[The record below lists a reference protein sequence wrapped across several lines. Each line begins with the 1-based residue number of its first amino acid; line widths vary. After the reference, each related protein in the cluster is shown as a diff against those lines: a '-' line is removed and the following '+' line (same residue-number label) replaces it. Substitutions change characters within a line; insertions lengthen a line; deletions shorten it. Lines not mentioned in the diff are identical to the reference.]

1 MSNINSY
8 KFDGSVAPAILIRE
22 ARATDHAALR
32 TLSQRDS
39 ARPPAQPL
47 LVAERGGELRAAI
60 SLADGAVVAD
70 PFERTAELVELLE
83 ARAAHLRQART
94 GPLRLS
100 ARAPSGAPRAVRHAV
115 TID

>member
-1 MSNINSY
+1 MSNIDSYNSH
-8 KFDGSVAPAILIRE
+8 SVVAQAILIRE
-22 ARATDHAALR
+22 ARETDEAALR

-70 PFERTAELVELLE
+70 PFERTADLVELLE
-83 ARAAHLRQART
+83 ARAAHLLRAQAGT
-94 GPLRLS
+94 LRLNGRRPS
-100 ARAPSGAPRAVRHAV
+100 ATPRALRHAA
-115 TID
+115 

>member
-1 MSNINSY
+1 MSNIDSY
-8 KFDGSVAPAILIRE
+8 KSQSARPAAILIRE
-22 ARATDHAALR
+22 ARETDHAALR

-70 PFERTAELVELLE
+70 PFERTADLVELLE
-83 ARAAHLRQART
+83 AQAAHLLQAPAR
-94 GPLRLS
+94 PLRLTRRPS
-100 ARAPSGAPRAVRHAV
+100 AAPRALHHAA
-115 TID
+115 

>member
-1 MSNINSY
+1 MSNIDSY
-8 KFDGSVAPAILIRE
+8 KSQSTGAQAVLIRE
-22 ARATDHAALR
+22 ATETDDYALR

-70 PFERTAELVELLE
+70 PFERTADLVELLE
-83 ARAAHLRQART
+83 ARAAHLLEAQARS
-94 GPLRLS
+94 LRLGAQRPS
-100 ARAPSGAPRAVRHAV
+100 ASPRELRHA
-115 TID
+115 TY